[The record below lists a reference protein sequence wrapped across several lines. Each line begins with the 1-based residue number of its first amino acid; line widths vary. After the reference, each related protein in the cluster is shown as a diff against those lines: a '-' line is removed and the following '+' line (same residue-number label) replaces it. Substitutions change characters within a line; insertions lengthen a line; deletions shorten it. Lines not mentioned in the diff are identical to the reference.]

1 MFNPCDCSSSL
12 KGAPFKVLK
21 LFPPKVLGA
30 RGVFLL
36 IETMGNPTFKKTL
49 LVLLK
54 CSESA
59 KISEYVI

>member
-30 RGVFLL
+30 RDFFFVDQNDG
-36 IETMGNPTFKKTL
+36 
-49 LVLLK
+49 
-54 CSESA
+54 ESNFQKNA
-59 KISEYVI
+59 VGFVKMF